1 MLVRK
6 KIIYSALVACSVVA
20 LIACSNKNSEQPAP
34 WRDKTGA
41 ASGSTSG
48 MATSAKTS
56 TSLELKVLEWGPD
69 STKAGIAFNVQPNGS
84 SAMWIR
90 ANQSLDGGV
99 AAIDFNGNALTSS
112 SVGSL
117 ITATVPTQLYAKPG
131 VYPVRIVMKIGANVI
146 RSNDVEFHVK

>member
-1 MLVRK
+1 
-6 KIIYSALVACSVVA
+6 
-20 LIACSNKNSEQPAP
+20 
-34 WRDKTGA
+34 
-41 ASGSTSG
+41 